1 MLHNTLAD
9 ALSAIKNAEKASK
22 KTCTVEHV
30 SNLLADILRIMKES
44 GYIKDFEVKD
54 SIRGRFA
61 NVVLSGTLNDC
72 KAIVPRFYKKKA
84 DYVFWEKRFLPASEV
99 GMLIVSTSK
108 GVKSNREIKGKI
120 GGALVAYVY

>member
-22 KTCTVEHV
+22 KTCTVGHV
-30 SNLLADILRIMKES
+30 SNLLVDILRIMKEG
-44 GYIKDFEVKD
+44 GYIKDFEIKD
-54 SIRGRFA
+54 TIRGKFA

-72 KAIVPRFYKKKA
+72 KAIVPRFFIKKT
-84 DYVFWEKRFLPASEV
+84 DYVSWEKRFLPASDI

-108 GVKSNREIKGKI
+108 GVKSNKEIKGKI

>member
-9 ALSAIKNAEKASK
+9 ALSAVKNAEKASK

-30 SNLLADILRIMKES
+30 SNLLADILRIMKEG

-61 NVVLSGTLNDC
+61 NIVLSGTLNDC
-72 KAIVPRFYKKKA
+72 KAIVPRFYIKKA
-84 DYVFWEKRFLPASEV
+84 EYVSWEKRFLPASDV

>member
-30 SNLLADILRIMKES
+30 SNLLVDILRIMKEG
-44 GYIKDFEVKD
+44 GYITDFEVKD

-72 KAIVPRFYKKKA
+72 KAIVPRFYIKKA
-84 DYVFWEKRFLPASEV
+84 DYVSWEKRFLPASEI
-99 GMLIVSTSK
+99 GMIIVSTSK
-108 GVKSNREIKGKI
+108 GVKSNREIKGKL